1 MMTYESA
8 REAQILQS
16 MWSTSTNRPLENTL
30 FIILD
35 PNGRPLTRGTRSPR
49 WLYADAHAMADG
61 LNRVAT
67 QYRSKL
73 SPQNLPVVASVRL
86 AVNVAA
92 CDKKPLVVVVSD
104 YGQERRAM
112 ETKLA
117 PLAWRDDLIGEMT
130 YASGGR
136 NDLNTLQRQ
145 TINRGYLFVL
155 PNEFGSQGTVVAQLY
170 PTASS
175 TDLERMMAWTISQY
189 NPQYLDH
196 REHIR
201 QGREAG
207 IGWQSAIP
215 VTDPHGPK
223 DRPRSYGPNGR

>member
-16 MWSTSTNRPLENTL
+16 MWSTSANRPLENTL
-30 FIILD
+30 FVILD
-35 PNGRPLTRGTRSPR
+35 PSGRPLTRGSRSPR
-49 WLYADAHAMADG
+49 WLYPDAASMAEG
-61 LNRVAT
+61 LNSVAR
-67 QYRSKL
+67 QYRS
-73 SPQNLPVVASVRL
+73 NLNPSSLPLAASVRL

-104 YGQERRAM
+104 YGQERQAM
-112 ETKLA
+112 ESKLA
-117 PLAWRDDLIGEMT
+117 PLAWRDDLVGEMT

-136 NDLNTLQRQ
+136 NDLSTLRRQ
-145 TINRGYLFVL
+145 TINRGYLFVV

-170 PTASS
+170 PTASAA
-175 TDLERMMAWTISQY
+175 DLERMMQYTISQY

-201 QGREAG
+201 QGRQEG
-207 IGWQSAIP
+207 ISWQSAIP
-215 VTDPHGPK
+215 VTDPHGP
-223 DRPRSYGPNGR
+223 RPR